1 MRIRERGR
9 EVGENG
15 NRVKINLKGKSRILK
30 QGGEENF
37 IYIFHLIPESDHNAF
52 RNDIGNIWKYVCHGQ
67 GGRLSFVWD
76 MRNKITKRVAFSFPY
91 SSQI

>member
-15 NRVKINLKGKSRILK
+15 NRVKINLKGKSSFVK

-37 IYIFHLIPESDHNAF
+37 IYIFRLIPESDHNAF

-76 MRNKITKRVAFSFPY
+76 MRNKITNSEEKK
-91 SSQI
+91 SSI

>member
-37 IYIFHLIPESDHNAF
+37 IYIFRLIPESDHNAF
-52 RNDIGNIWKYVCHGQ
+52 RNDIGNI
-67 GGRLSFVWD
+67 
-76 MRNKITKRVAFSFPY
+76 
-91 SSQI
+91 